1 MSKHNNFIGYWT
13 SQEQYSLHD
22 LLQFV
27 IEAER
32 GGFTA
37 TMTSDHFHPWWHD
50 NGYGN
55 FTWVWLAAAAERTK
69 NMKFLTGVTAAM
81 YRYNPAIIAQA
92 FASLDVL
99 YPGRIGLGIG
109 TGEAMNEVSVGSDW
123 PPAEIRLERT
133 TEAIQIIKQ
142 LWNKNNNANHASSNA
157 VDSNNNKNNNGFV
170 SFNGDHFRT
179 KNARLYT
186 PPVTDIPLYMAAS
199 GSKATQTAAK
209 YADGLITISTPDAVK
224 EMFDTFDEAARAS
237 GRDSTSLEKI
247 GKPIVSFAEDY
258 DKAFAST
265 EFWRAGQLENNFDI
279 DVNDPR
285 DLQQKA
291 KQEVSDDKLKKSVI
305 IVTSIEDLIKPIED
319 HFKAGFTQIYL
330 HSTSPDELDFV
341 HKFCDKVLPYFKEK
355 ADR

>member
-1 MSKHNNFIGYWT
+1 MSEQNKFIGYWT
-13 SQEQYSLHD
+13 SQEQYSMHD

-27 IEAER
+27 IEAEK
-32 GGFTA
+32 GGFIT

-69 NMKFLTGVTAAM
+69 KMKFLTGVTAAM
-81 YRYNPAIIAQA
+81 YRYNPAIIAQS

-109 TGEAMNEVSVGSDW
+109 TGEAMNEVSVGFDW
-123 PPAEIRLERT
+123 PSAGIRLERT

-142 LWNKNNNANHASSNA
+142 LWNKNNNANYKSSDA
-157 VDSNNNKNNNGFV
+157 VDSNNKNNNGFI
-170 SFNGDHFRT
+170 SFDGTHFKT

-186 PPVTDIPLYMAAS
+186 PPITDIPLYMAAS
-199 GSKATQTAAK
+199 GTKAIQTAAK
-209 YADGLITISTPDAVK
+209 YADGLITISAPDTVK
-224 EMFDTFDEAARAS
+224 EIFDTFDEAAS
-237 GRDSTSLEKI
+237 EYGRQINSLEKI
-247 GKPIVSFAEDY
+247 GKPIISYAEDY

-265 EFWRAGQLENNFDI
+265 EFWRAGQLDNNFDLDI
-279 DVNDPR
+279 NDPR

-291 KQEVSDDKLKKSVI
+291 KQEVSDDKLKKSI
-305 IVTSIEDLIKPIED
+305 IIATSIEDLIKPIENY
-319 HFKAGFTQIYL
+319 FKAGFTQIYL

-341 HKFCDKVLPYFKEK
+341 HRFCNKVLPYFKEK
-355 ADR
+355 EYN